1 MAKLDLKYKTNIM
14 AKSEQLM
21 QSKNEMFFFFVC
33 IESSVDDDGSIA
45 LKIQDGIR
53 KGRNLLT
60 FNDLRRQM
68 LTLNLN

>member
-1 MAKLDLKYKTNIM
+1 M
-14 AKSEQLM
+14 
-21 QSKNEMFFFFVC
+21 FFFVC

>member
-1 MAKLDLKYKTNIM
+1 MKC
-14 AKSEQLM
+14 
-21 QSKNEMFFFFVC
+21 FFFVF
-33 IESSVDDDGSIA
+33 IESSVDDDNSIA

>member
-1 MAKLDLKYKTNIM
+1 MAKLDPKYKTNIM

-21 QSKNEMFFFFVC
+21 QSKNEMFFFVF
-33 IESSVDDDGSIA
+33 IESSVDDNSIA